1 MASRQA
7 ARRAGPKAGR
17 RSQQSAPAAPAR
29 LAGEAARE
37 LDRLV
42 HERVRL
48 GLLSALA
55 VTKSMCFSEIKRLL
69 ATSDGNLSVHARKL
83 EKAGYIECTK
93 SFQHRLPKTEYA
105 LTARGRRALGRYL
118 DHMEALIRATRG
130 E

>member
-7 ARRAGPKAGR
+7 ARRARPKAARGDE
-17 RSQQSAPAAPAR
+17 QSPAATPAR
-29 LAGEAARE
+29 RAGKAARE

-55 VTKSMCFSEIKRLL
+55 VNKSLSFSELKRLL

-83 EKAGYIECTK
+83 EEAGYIECTK
-93 SFQHRLPKTEYA
+93 SFQGRLPKTEYA
-105 LTARGRRALGRYL
+105 LTARGRRSLGRYL

-130 E
+130 K